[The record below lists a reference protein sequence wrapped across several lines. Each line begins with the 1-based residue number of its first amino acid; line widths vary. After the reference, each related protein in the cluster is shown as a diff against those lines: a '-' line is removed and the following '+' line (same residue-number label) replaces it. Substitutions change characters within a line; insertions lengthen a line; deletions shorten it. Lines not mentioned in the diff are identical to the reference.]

1 MKLILFLA
9 FSLLTLNLT
18 ACGPDS
24 DIRIRHSED
33 MDRAYSKAVFKASLA
48 VVECQRLAVCL
59 NETKW
64 SVEVLRD
71 LRCDIGEVAR
81 DTHFK
86 NMNGVLET
94 YTTRSVK
101 YSFTEP
107 GLSDAVAA
115 CKARGD
121 L

>member
-18 ACGPDS
+18 ACGPDA
-24 DIRIRHSED
+24 DIRLRERED
-33 MDRAYSKAVFKASLA
+33 LSRGYSKAVFKASLA

-64 SVEVLRD
+64 SVEALRD
-71 LRCDIGEVAR
+71 LRCDIGEVTK
-81 DTHFK
+81 DVHFK
-86 NMNGVLET
+86 NLSNVLET
-94 YTTRSVK
+94 YTTHSVK

-115 CKARGD
+115 CKARGAM
-121 L
+121 